1 MRVVQLKFITAKI
14 ILASKLGLAAGLLA
28 GGQAAAQ
35 PQPVGKAE
43 AIVRVVEGVMNADT
57 RRLRVA
63 DEVFSNEVIATRA
76 DSASKIRFLDDTM
89 LTVGPD
95 SKVTLDEF
103 VYDPNS
109 QNSKMVINTA
119 IGVARFVTGKMGSAS
134 YKIATPTATIGVRG
148 TVFTVFVAAN
158 GATSVVVENGAV
170 NVTGQNGLPVDVPA
184 GLATN
189 VQPGEPP
196 SDPAPPDADTEAQI
210 AEMDVTLILGD
221 DGSGGDGG
229 GNTGGSGD
237 APEEGEEELLEIMDD
252 TEELREAGCGC

>member
-1 MRVVQLKFITAKI
+1 M
-14 ILASKLGLAAGLLA
+14 
-28 GGQAAAQ
+28 
-35 PQPVGKAE
+35 
-43 AIVRVVEGVMNADT
+43 
-57 RRLRVA
+57 
-63 DEVFSNEVIATRA
+63 FSNEVIATRA

-103 VYDPNS
+103 VYDPKS

-158 GATSVVVENGAV
+158 GATSIVVENGAV

-210 AEMDVTLILGD
+210 AEMDVTLLLGGED
-221 DGSGGDGG
+221 SGGGSGG
-229 GNTGGSGD
+229 GSD
-237 APEEGEEELLEIMDD
+237 SPQDGEEELLEIMDE

>member
-1 MRVVQLKFITAKI
+1 M
-14 ILASKLGLAAGLLA
+14 SKLGFAAVLLA
-28 GGQAAAQ
+28 GSPAFAQ
-35 PQPVGKAE
+35 PQAVGKTE
-43 AIVRVVEGVMNADT
+43 AIVRVVEGSLDADT

-210 AEMDVTLILGD
+210 AEMDVTLILGGED
-221 DGSGGDGG
+221 GGGSGGD
-229 GNTGGSGD
+229 TGGTND
-237 APEEGEEELLEIMDD
+237 APEEGEEELLEIMDE

>member
-1 MRVVQLKFITAKI
+1 MRIVQLKFIAAKF
-14 ILASKLGLAAGLLA
+14 ILLSMLGLAVTLLTD
-28 GGQAAAQ
+28 GQAAAQ

-43 AIVRVVEGVMNADT
+43 AVVRVVEGSLNTDT
-57 RRLRVA
+57 RRIRRS

-103 VYDPNS
+103 VYDPKS

-158 GATSVVVENGAV
+158 GATSIVVENGAV

-210 AEMDVTLILGD
+210 AEMDVTLLLGGED
-221 DGSGGDGG
+221 SGGSGG
-229 GNTGGSGD
+229 GSD
-237 APEEGEEELLEIMDD
+237 SPQDGEEELLEIMDE